1 MKSFRKNVA
10 FAFDGGGMRGVIM
23 ARALSML
30 EEALGARLY
39 ETLGLAAGTS
49 SGAIIAAALVSGL
62 SAKQITELYVEG
74 GPIVFKKSLRSVL
87 WPLMPY
93 RYRCEPLAR
102 LLEQHLGPRN
112 LGELWK
118 PPEAKDL
125 VITTFDLVE
134 NRTRFLKP
142 WKEEYKGWSMVEAV
156 LASAAAPTY
165 FPPLKGRFVDGGVGS
180 YGNPC
185 YLAAYEIVFCLGWK
199 LEETTLISLGSG
211 RSSQHLRPAE
221 AEHFLPIHWLTPILD
236 AFERSAEDQQVHLV
250 ETFFRG
256 LDFRRFQ
263 IPMSQSIAMDDAS
276 NIETLL
282 AYGEQLGRMM
292 LADQYDGSMGVRPAH
307 AFRRKTAATR

>member
-1 MKSFRKNVA
+1 MKPFRKNVA

-30 EEALGARLY
+30 EEALGVKLH
-39 ETLGLAAGTS
+39 ETIGLAAGTS
-49 SGAIIAAALVSGL
+49 GGAILAAALVSGL
-62 SAKQITELYVEG
+62 SAKEITELYVEA
-74 GPIVFKKSLRSVL
+74 GPVVFKKGLRSAL

-93 RYRCEPLAR
+93 RYRREPLAR
-102 LLEQHLGPRN
+102 LLEQHLGPCK
-112 LGELWK
+112 LGDLWK

-142 WKEEYKGWSMVEAV
+142 WKGEYREWSVVEAV

-165 FPPLKGRFVDGGVGS
+165 FPPVQGRFVDGGVGS
-180 YGNPC
+180 YSNPC

-211 RSSQHLRPAE
+211 RSSQHLRPGE

-236 AFERSAEDQQVHLV
+236 AFKRSTEDQQVHLV

-263 IPMSQSIAMDDAS
+263 VSMPQSIAMDDAS
-276 NIETLL
+276 QIETLL
-282 AYGEQLGRMM
+282 SYGEQLGRMM
-292 LADQYDGSMGVRPAH
+292 LADACDGSMGVRPPH
-307 AFRRKTAATR
+307 AFRRRVATR